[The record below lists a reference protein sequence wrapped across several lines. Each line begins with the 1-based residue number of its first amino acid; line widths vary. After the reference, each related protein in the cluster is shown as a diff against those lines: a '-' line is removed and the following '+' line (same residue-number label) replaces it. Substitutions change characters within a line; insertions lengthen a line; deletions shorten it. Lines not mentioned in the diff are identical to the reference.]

1 MPFTHLKITGFK
13 SFAEPEEVTI
23 DEGLTG
29 IVGPNGCGKSNIV
42 EALRWLMGET
52 SAKSMRGGELDDVI
66 FAGTSQRPARNFAE
80 VTLTIDNSDASI
92 ATYASEDKIEI
103 SRRLDRG
110 KGSTY
115 RINGKPVRGRDV
127 QLLFADLATGARS
140 HGIVSQGRVGALI
153 NAKPTERRGLLEEA
167 ANTKGLQ
174 HRRHEATLR
183 LNTAE
188 RNLTRVDDV
197 LTQMDEQKSSLSKQ
211 ARQAA
216 RYRSIADRIRMAEAQ
231 LLESRYRVDLANLE
245 TAKESDRACKR
256 IVAEATVKVSASAK
270 ALEQANEALPSL
282 RQRNAEVMAEKQRLD
297 LAMADIDKEEER
309 MASQTR
315 EAQTRLDQIISD
327 IDRETQLQTD
337 ATNALDQLKTEQA
350 ELEASEKDDQPDLI
364 NAQEERGKAR
374 DLANQAEAELADIT
388 ARYHALER
396 DQSTLE
402 RQRQETQRRFDDV
415 SAKLSALDLA
425 RLTTARDATNDT
437 LKQAEATAHEAISQ
451 RETAMANAENLK
463 DAAQVSRDK
472 AVEAEALERRITG
485 EIDTL
490 ASLLIDQNAEQD
502 GPAVSTMITIKDGM
516 EQALAAVL
524 AKSLASPV
532 GHDGQYKG
540 GDGYWRQ
547 DISLSAKP
555 DAPAKTTPL
564 LQYLDVPDA
573 LISALSGVG
582 VVADIETAISLQPDL
597 KAGQMITTS
606 SGGCWRWDGYIKLP
620 GAAASTAERL
630 RHEARHKELLD
641 QIDDIRAKALAA
653 REQANTDSRTSN
665 EAEQNI
671 STLRDMERQAQHHV
685 LEATRQFEQAQ
696 AACATAETQK
706 QDLEQAVADLTDTLK
721 QIEKD
726 LSELNSRDE
735 LAAQLQDKRA
745 TTDAARA
752 RLAEAMSSENTIMR
766 SRELR
771 QQKLH
776 DVTRNLESWRL
787 RYDGTFSRLAELKQ
801 RQDHVT
807 EELAKLQDQPN
818 MLIEKRNALAASI
831 ATSAETVQ
839 QAGDAL
845 ARAETAQSAAANA
858 HRTDEA
864 ALAQRREDM
873 IRKEGELVVV
883 QNAFDETINRIKEKL
898 DTAPDQLADI
908 TGNTDTDTIPDHSQ
922 LSMLEARL
930 ERLLRE
936 RDNIGPVNLRA
947 EMEMAEVEE
956 KIIEL
961 TTERD
966 DLVQA
971 VATLRDAINQLNRE
985 GRERLLKSF
994 ADVNRH
1000 FGDLFKQL
1008 FNGGTAELVLT
1019 EGDDPLEAGLEIMA
1033 SPPGKRLQSLS
1044 LLSGGEQAL
1053 TALALIFAVFLTNPA
1068 PVCILDEVDAPLD
1081 DRNVGRFCAMINE
1094 IAAET
1099 DTRFIIVTHHRLTMA
1114 QMDRLFGV
1122 TMQQKGISQVVS
1134 VDLQTAEK
1142 YKQSA

>member
-1 MPFTHLKITGFK
+1 MAFTHLKITGFK

-42 EALRWLMGET
+42 EAMRWLMGET
-52 SAKSMRGGELDDVI
+52 SAKSIRGGELDDVI

-80 VTLTIDNSDASI
+80 VTLYIDNSDASI
-92 ATYASEDKIEI
+92 TAYANEDRLEV

-188 RNLTRVDDV
+188 RNLTRIDDV
-197 LTQMDEQKSSLSKQ
+197 LTQMDEQKTSLSKQ

-231 LLESRYRVDLANLE
+231 LLESRYQLE
-245 TAKESDRACKR
+245 KSHLDTAQTSDRECKR
-256 IVAEATVKVSASAK
+256 IVAEATTKVSEAERILQQASD
-270 ALEQANEALPSL
+270 ALPPL

-297 LAMADIDKEEER
+297 MAMTDISREEER
-309 MASQTR
+309 IETQTR
-315 EAQTRLDQIISD
+315 DAQTRLNQIISD
-327 IDRETQLQTD
+327 IDRETQLQVD
-337 ATNALDQLKTEQA
+337 ANTALEQLRHEEK
-350 ELEASEKDDQPDLI
+350 ELQASEADEQPNLAA
-364 NAQEERGKAR
+364 AQEERGKAR
-374 DLANQAEAELADIT
+374 DLANTAETELADIT
-388 ARYHALER
+388 ARFHAADR
-396 DQSTLE
+396 DQTTLE
-402 RQRQETQRRFDDV
+402 RQRDDMQRRLDDFTTKN
-415 SAKLSALDLA
+415 AAIDLSS
-425 RLTTARDATNDT
+425 LTQNRDAASTALN
-437 LKQAEATAHEAISQ
+437 QAEQAANDAISQ
-451 RETAMANAENLK
+451 REKAMTELESLRETAQNSR
-463 DAAQVSRDK
+463 DAAND
-472 AVEAEALERRITG
+472 ADAMERRMTG
-485 EIDTL
+485 EIDAL
-490 ASLLIDQNAEQD
+490 ASLLVDQDADQN
-502 GPAVSTMITIKDGM
+502 GPAVSTMITIRDGM

-524 AKSLASPV
+524 AESLSSPV
-532 GHDGQYKG
+532 GKG

-547 DISLSAKP
+547 DLDSADLTP
-555 DAPAKTTPL
+555 VPADTTPL
-564 LQYLDVPDA
+564 MQYLDVPDV
-573 LISALSGVG
+573 LMSALSGVG
-582 VVADIETAISLQPDL
+582 VVADADTAIALQPNL
-597 KAGQMITTS
+597 RPGQIITTAA
-606 SGGCWRWDGYIKLP
+606 GGCWRWDGYIRLP
-620 GAAASTAERL
+620 GSAASTAERL
-630 RHEARHKELLD
+630 RHEARHKDLLG
-641 QIDDIRAKALAA
+641 QIDAIRENATATRDKAEVAILSA
-653 REQANTDSRTSN
+653 RD
-665 EAEQNI
+665 AETKI
-671 STLRDMERQAQHHV
+671 AGLRDQERQSQQQV
-685 LEATRQFEQAQ
+685 LNTTRQFEQAQ
-696 AACATAETQK
+696 AALNAAETQIENLK
-706 QDLEQAVADLTDTLK
+706 TAATELTDSLSQVNADLANLP
-721 QIEKD
+721 
-726 LSELNSRDE
+726 SRDE
-735 LAAQLQDKRA
+735 LASQLQTKREE
-745 TTDAARA
+745 TNLARTQ
-752 RLAEAMSSENTIMR
+752 LAEAMSTENTIMR
-766 SRELR
+766 SREQR
-771 QQKLH
+771 QQKLR
-776 DVTRNLESWRL
+776 DITRNLDSWKQ

-807 EELAKLQDQPN
+807 EELQKLKEQPD
-818 MLIEKRNALAASI
+818 LLVEKRDALAKAISSS
-831 ATSAETVQ
+831 TEKVQ
-839 QAGDAL
+839 QAGDQL
-845 ARAETAQSAAANA
+845 ASAETAQTSAGAE
-858 HRTDEA
+858 HRKREA
-864 ALAQRREDM
+864 ELAQARETM
-873 IRKEGELVVV
+873 IRKEGELAVI
-883 QNAFDETINRIKEKL
+883 QRAFEETINRIKEKL
-898 DTAPDQLADI
+898 DTTPDQLVDI
-908 TGNTDTDTIPDHSQ
+908 TGNADPDTIPDQSQ
-922 LSMLEARL
+922 LSMLEGRL

-947 EMEMAEVEE
+947 DLEMAEVEE
-956 KIIEL
+956 RITEL

-966 DLVQA
+966 DLVKA
-971 VATLRDAINQLNRE
+971 IATLRDAIHQLNRE

-1000 FGDLFKQL
+1000 FGDLFKRL

-1019 EGDDPLEAGLEIMA
+1019 EGDDPLEAGLDIMA
-1033 SPPGKRLQSLS
+1033 SPPGKKLQSLS

-1094 IAAET
+1094 ISAET